1 VTRRAQLRDK
11 DFLAEL
17 RAYGDAQR
25 ALIEA
30 ECDGFATDAAA
41 RDIRAT
47 RARDDFRFFSRTY
60 FPHYIKGDESLFQAW
75 FYDNV
80 PKLIDKPQ
88 GVLINLSAPR
98 GEAKSTLGT
107 QLLTLWLVL
116 TERKH
121 FILIVMDSWD
131 QAATMLE
138 AVKTELTDN
147 PRLQMDFPGQ
157 AGKGRVW
164 QAGVI
169 LTANNRKV
177 QAFGSGKKMRGIR
190 HGPHRPDFIP
200 LDDIEN
206 DENVRQLAQRKKL
219 EDWLQKTVLNLGPPD
234 GSMDVLYLNTILHY
248 DSVANRTHRK
258 PRWVRRKFKAIVRWP
273 DRMDLWQQWEELFLN
288 ETSAEDDSQAP
299 ADAGDDATSLD
310 AATTAADAFY
320 LQNKAAMD
328 KGAIVSWPSV
338 RPLLRL
344 MQIRA
349 EDHHAFDCEYQND
362 PTNDD
367 NAFFTSMQFWVHP
380 DSAWIFHGVLDPSL
394 GKMGRKGDPAAIL
407 VGGFRRDVGKLS
419 IVEAAV
425 ARMRPELQ
433 LEKLIGFQKEYSCIV
448 WGIEDTAF
456 QEYFRQQIVAQ
467 SAARGVP
474 IPAVGIRNDGDKDML
489 IEAVAPHVNNGLIVF
504 HQAHSVLNTQV
515 RHWPEADHDDG
526 PDAVQMLW
534 RLCLARAFGVPRI
547 RAGQRKAL
555 PAPHGRRNQ

>member
-1 VTRRAQLRDK
+1 MTKRALLRDK

-17 RAYGDAQR
+17 KAYGDAQR

-47 RARDDFRFFSRTY
+47 RARSDFRFFCRTY
-60 FPHYIKGDESLFQAW
+60 FPHYIKGEESLFQKW
-75 FYDNV
+75 FYDTVPLRIDMPTGQLMNV
-80 PKLIDKPQ
+80 
-88 GVLINLSAPR
+88 SAPR

-121 FILIVMDSWD
+121 FIPIVMDSWD

-138 AVKTELTDN
+138 AIKTELTDN
-147 PRLQMDFPGQ
+147 PRLAMDWPGQ
-157 AGKGRVW
+157 AGRGRVW
-164 QAGVI
+164 NAGVV
-169 LTANNRKV
+169 LTANNRKI

-190 HGPHRPDFIP
+190 HGPHRPDFVA

-206 DENVRQLAQRKKL
+206 DENVRQLAQRKKT
-219 EDWLQKTVLNLGPPD
+219 EDWVNKTVLNLGPPD

-258 PRWVRRKFKAIVRWP
+258 PRWLRRRFKAIVRWP

-288 ETSAEDDSQAP
+288 AAQ
-299 ADAGDDATSLD
+299 AGDELQAEEQEATDTDD
-310 AATTAADAFY
+310 AAAFY
-320 LQNKAAMD
+320 AQNEAAMN

-338 RPLLRL
+338 RPLIKL
-344 MQIRA
+344 MMIRA

-367 NAFFTSMQFWVHP
+367 NAFFTNMQFWVHP
-380 DSAWIFHGVLDPSL
+380 DSAWLFHGVLDPSL
-394 GKMGRKGDPAAIL
+394 GKVGRKGDPAAIL
-407 VGGFRRDVGKLS
+407 VGGFRRDIGKLS

-433 LEKLIGFQKEYSCIV
+433 LEKLIAFQQEYRCIV

-456 QEYFRQQIVAQ
+456 QEYFRQQIVLQ

-474 IPAVGIRNDGDKDML
+474 IPAIGIRNESDKDLL
-489 IEAVAPHVNNGLIVF
+489 IEAVAPHVNNGLILF
-504 HQAHSVLNTQV
+504 HPSHTVLNTQV

-526 PDAVQMLW
+526 PDGVQMLW
-534 RLCLARAFGVPRI
+534 RLCLSRAGGIPRI
-547 RAGQRKAL
+547 RMGKRK
-555 PAPHGRRNQ
+555 